1 MHRNDRSCGSQRQ
14 DSQLMCGS
22 IPRIGALPSD
32 FCVVGVRKLSRTVH
46 LPLITPTSY
55 TYRKL
60 PRLRTYYTSIW
71 KLSGSF
77 PPCKIAAGFRDI
89 LGFRTNRAVSGAEAA
104 PGITHMDFILYIFYS
119 DTPEAFYA
127 YRYCKQA
134 ESPEEC
140 LTGTLQIL
148 TPKVRLVCC
157 GCADVVSD
165 CPFTPE
171 STRKSYTS

>member
-1 MHRNDRSCGSQRQ
+1 MWITRQ
-14 DSQLMCGS
+14 DSQLVCGS

-32 FCVVGVRKLSRTVH
+32 FCVVGVRKLSWTVH
-46 LPLITPTSY
+46 LPLMTPTSY
-55 TYRKL
+55 IHRKF
-60 PRLRTYYTSIW
+60 PRLRTYYTSTW
-71 KLSGSF
+71 KLSGLF

-89 LGFRTNRAVSGAEAA
+89 LGFRTNRAVSRAEAST
-104 PGITHMDFILYIFYS
+104 GITHMDFMLYIFYF
-119 DTPEAFYA
+119 DTTEAFYA

-140 LTGTLQIL
+140 LTGTWQIL
-148 TPKVRLVCC
+148 TLMVRLLCC